1 MCGCVV
7 VGEMAVAVAVA
18 TVVLVVVGDE
28 TNENDTL

>member
-18 TVVLVVVGDE
+18 VVLVVVGDE
-28 TNENDTL
+28 TNENDAV